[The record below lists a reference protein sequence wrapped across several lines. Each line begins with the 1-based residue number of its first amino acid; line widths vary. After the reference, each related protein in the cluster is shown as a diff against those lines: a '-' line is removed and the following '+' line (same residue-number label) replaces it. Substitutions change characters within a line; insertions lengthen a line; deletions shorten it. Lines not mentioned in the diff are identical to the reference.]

1 MNLLTR
7 VRKTLRPALIVT
19 LVTTLTLPLGPAA
32 GQASTAAAPKPTIVI
47 EHGAFADASGFATTI
62 AALQKAGYPVYAPA
76 NPLRGLSIDTAY
88 LKSFLATVSGPIV
101 LVGHSYG
108 GAVITDAATGN
119 PNVKA
124 LVYLAA
130 YALADGENAA
140 TAATLG
146 GGSTILPQHLV
157 YRPYPGTP
165 QQDADASIDPAYFRQ
180 IFAQDVSAPQAA
192 VLGAAQRPV
201 TVSALTEP
209 STTPAWQS
217 IPSWYLVALDDH
229 AIPPA
234 AEQAMAARAGAHTI
248 RVHSSHAV
256 MVSHP
261 DIVTRLILA
270 ATAARAR

>member
-1 MNLLTR
+1 MNLLTQA
-7 VRKTLRPALIVT
+7 RKALRPT
-19 LVTTLTLPLGPAA
+19 LLAGLVAALTLPLGATA
-32 GQASTAAAPKPTIVI
+32 GQASGAAAPKPTIVI

-62 AALQKAGYPVYAPA
+62 ASLQKAGYPVYAPA

-146 GGSTILPQHLV
+146 GGSNTLLQHLV
-157 YRPYPGTP
+157 YRPYPGGP

-180 IFAQDVSAPQAA
+180 IFAQDVPATQAA
-192 VLGAAQRPV
+192 VLAATQRPV

-229 AIPPA
+229 AIPPV
-234 AEQAMAARAGAHTI
+234 AEQAMAARADAYTI

-261 DIVTRLILA
+261 DTVTRLILTAAA
-270 ATAARAR
+270 ATSR

>member
-1 MNLLTR
+1 MKLLPHA
-7 VRKTLRPALIVT
+7 RKTLRPALLAG
-19 LVTTLTLPLGPAA
+19 LVAALTLPLGAAA
-32 GQASTAAAPKPTIVI
+32 GQASSAAAPKPTIVI

-62 AALQKAGYPVYAPA
+62 ASLQNAGYPVYAPA
-76 NPLRGLSIDTAY
+76 NPLRGLSIDSAY
-88 LKSFLATVSGPIV
+88 LKSFLTTVSGPIV

-146 GGSTILPQHLV
+146 GGSSTLPQHLV
-157 YRPYPGTP
+157 YRPYPGAP
-165 QQDADASIDPAYFRQ
+165 QQDADAYIDPAYFRQ
-180 IFAQDVSAPQAA
+180 IFAQDVPTAQTAMLAA
-192 VLGAAQRPV
+192 TQRPV

-229 AIPPA
+229 AIPPV
-234 AEQAMAARAGAHTI
+234 AEQAMAARAGAHTT

-261 DIVTRLILA
+261 DTVTRLILTAMA
-270 ATAARAR
+270 ATSK